1 MSAADASNAA
11 LVQGKLDEVKSY
23 LLAVKEAT
31 DAGNKEKLGEGKE
44 TPVAIVKSWLELG
57 EEQK

>member
-1 MSAADASNAA
+1 MSASEASNTG
-11 LVQGKLDEVKSY
+11 LVQSKLDEIKTY

-31 DAGNKEKLGEGKE
+31 DASSKEKLGEGKE